1 MGTDESEIIFGKK
14 CWKPNAPFW
23 ILMAESQHSFWL
35 NVHPVETCNNCE
47 NFEIIHWAVTLRG
60 GPGSLGVRQ

>member
-14 CWKPNAPFW
+14 CWE
-23 ILMAESQHSFWL
+23 AECSFLDPDGKSQHSLWL
-35 NVHPVETCNNCE
+35 NVHPVDTCNNCE